1 MPSHSFL
8 RRSSSQRTP
17 SRKTSNKKATQKI
30 EWLSSDFRFCGSWGI
45 RTPDPLLVRQT
56 LWTSWAKL
64 PLKMARDCKGNHY
77 FLSSKFFKK
86 FTRRKFPHHSLK
98 LPFATFAHRVRFP
111 FRIQRDAN
119 IRIFS
124 ETTHNNRY
132 FLTNLLKYNQIIS
145 YFNSFY
151 DYYYSF
157 QSFFSFKISFIQP
170 DKIDRTC
177 AQCLFRQI
185 IFTSTVQIDKPR
197 ESEGFRA
204 CS

>member
-1 MPSHSFL
+1 
-8 RRSSSQRTP
+8 
-17 SRKTSNKKATQKI
+17 
-30 EWLSSDFRFCGSWGI
+30 
-45 RTPDPLLVRQT
+45 
-56 LWTSWAKL
+56 
-64 PLKMARDCKGNHY
+64 MARDCKGNHY

-98 LPFATFAHRVRFP
+98 LPFATLTHRVRFP
-111 FRIQRDAN
+111 FGIQRDAN

>member
-1 MPSHSFL
+1 
-8 RRSSSQRTP
+8 
-17 SRKTSNKKATQKI
+17 
-30 EWLSSDFRFCGSWGI
+30 
-45 RTPDPLLVRQT
+45 
-56 LWTSWAKL
+56 
-64 PLKMARDCKGNHY
+64 MARDCKGNHY

-111 FRIQRDAN
+111 FGIQRDAN

-151 DYYYSF
+151 DCYYSF

>member
-1 MPSHSFL
+1 
-8 RRSSSQRTP
+8 
-17 SRKTSNKKATQKI
+17 
-30 EWLSSDFRFCGSWGI
+30 
-45 RTPDPLLVRQT
+45 
-56 LWTSWAKL
+56 
-64 PLKMARDCKGNHY
+64 MARDCKGNHY
-77 FLSSKFFKK
+77 FLSSKFSKIHKK
-86 FTRRKFPHHSLK
+86 KISAPLSQTTFRNLRASRPFPIRDSTRCKYKDFLR
-98 LPFATFAHRVRFP
+98 
-111 FRIQRDAN
+111 
-119 IRIFS
+119 
-124 ETTHNNRY
+124 NNAQQPL

>member
-111 FRIQRDAN
+111 LGIQREAN

-132 FLTNLLKYNQIIS
+132 FLTNLLRYNQIIS

-151 DYYYSF
+151 NYYYSF

>member
-1 MPSHSFL
+1 MQSQSAGFPLRKMENPAILGSDTEGKQGTYNGKKNRRRGALPPSG
-8 RRSSSQRTP
+8 QQP
-17 SRKTSNKKATQKI
+17 A
-30 EWLSSDFRFCGSWGI
+30 
-45 RTPDPLLVRQT
+45 
-56 LWTSWAKL
+56 
-64 PLKMARDCKGNHY
+64 CKGNHY

-111 FRIQRDAN
+111 FGIQRDAN

>member
-1 MPSHSFL
+1 
-8 RRSSSQRTP
+8 
-17 SRKTSNKKATQKI
+17 
-30 EWLSSDFRFCGSWGI
+30 
-45 RTPDPLLVRQT
+45 
-56 LWTSWAKL
+56 
-64 PLKMARDCKGNHY
+64 MARDCKGNHY

-111 FRIQRDAN
+111 FGIQRDAN

-170 DKIDRTC
+170 DKIDRTYEGENETYIE
-177 AQCLFRQI
+177 ASAENSGSILYDKEIR
-185 IFTSTVQIDKPR
+185 DKPR
-197 ESEGFRA
+197 TRRTKRNV
-204 CS
+204 